1 MKTSSVVLVA
11 GGAALAAVALYVIAG
26 KLKAQATGTNA
37 ANDPH
42 APGLPLLPNLPSL
55 PSLPKLPELPS
66 LPNLPK
72 LSSTAAG
79 GFQFAAGWPLSSVAN
94 DGTRRNI
101 LTGW

>member
-1 MKTSSVVLVA
+1 MKTAHAWMLA
-11 GGAALAAVALYVIAG
+11 GGAALAAVALYVIGG

-42 APGLPLLPNLPSL
+42 APALPLLPNLPSL

-79 GFQFAAGWPLSSVAN
+79 GFQFAAGWPLSTVAQ